1 MKRIGMQWLLAAA
14 AVSGATPAL
23 AGSGGPGG
31 LGTEVPFDSRPAR
44 QYFNYYLPTDT
55 PEAIAIRDD
64 VQRLHA
70 SHQAAVALA
79 RAGAQAPAARGFA
92 QRIAEEQAR
101 IDGSLVDVARDSLLG
116 LSGAAYDREA
126 QAHAAAASEVEAASG
141 PELDSR
147 FAAAAV
153 QLLEGQFANVEQL
166 QPRAREA
173 LRQQLGSILAR
184 ERKLLQS
191 ELESARALASKVA
204 SREPSHG

>member
-1 MKRIGMQWLLAAA
+1 MLWILAAA

-92 QRIAEEQAR
+92 QRLSEEQAR

-126 QAHAAAASEVEAASG
+126 QAQAHAAAASEVEAASG
-141 PELDSR
+141 PERDSR

-153 QLLEGQFANVEQL
+153 KLLEGQLANVEQL
-166 QPRAREA
+166 QPRASKA

-191 ELESARALASKVA
+191 ELEAARGALASKVA

>member
-92 QRIAEEQAR
+92 QRLSEEQAR

-116 LSGAAYDREA
+116 LSGAACDREA

-153 QLLEGQFANVEQL
+153 HLLEGQFANVEQL